1 MPKILITDDEFEV
14 LEMINDYFEDYN
26 EFSILT
32 ATSAKQGLEY
42 LESETGIDMVIS
54 DINMPEMKGFEFLK
68 IVKAEYPSVK
78 RLLMTA
84 FNVEEYSELA
94 LEHDVGNIFVKA
106 VPFDFEE
113 FEILIRKLLSED
125 IFGPERYFTSDYQS
139 NEYRI
144 TSATNIHDQV
154 KEILQSLR
162 DNDNKLELALIEMI
176 TNAVFYGV
184 KEETAE
190 NRANWDYDFVLE
202 DEKSVITKVLH
213 DSEKYAVSIT
223 DPGGKLRKQ
232 DVLFWL
238 NRQTKKDSSGMPYG
252 LMDNHGRGFFLTR
265 KYIDR
270 LIINIDPQKKT
281 EIIIINY
288 YGNMY
293 NGNKPL
299 YINEL

>member
-1 MPKILITDDEFEV
+1 MPKILIADDEFEV
-14 LEMINDYFEDYN
+14 LEMIKDYFEDYK

-32 ATSAKQGLEY
+32 ATSAKQGLGY

-68 IVKAEYPSVK
+68 IVKAKYPLVK

-94 LEHDVGNIFVKA
+94 LEHDAGNIFVKA

-144 TSATNIHDQV
+144 TSATNIHNQV
-154 KEILQSLR
+154 KDILQSIR

-202 DEKSVITKVLH
+202 DEKSVVAKVLL

-238 NRQTKKDSSGMPYG
+238 NRQTKKDPSGMPYG

-288 YGNMY
+288 YGNIY
-293 NGNKPL
+293 KGNKPL